1 MKNDLCEKRSLWKT
15 IFVKV
20 GSERERER
28 DESDSESESESVL
41 CD

>member
-1 MKNDLCEKRSLWKT
+1 MKVENDLCEKRSLWKT

-20 GSERERER
+20 GSERER
-28 DESDSESESESVL
+28 DESDSESESEL

>member
-20 GSERERER
+20 GSERER
-28 DESDSESESESVL
+28 DESDSESESESEL

>member
-20 GSERERER
+20 ESERER
-28 DESDSESESESVL
+28 DESDSESESESEL
-41 CD
+41 CN